1 MESVKKS
8 KVKQS
13 QLKVNPVKVKDEAED
28 AKTLMKAI
36 EKRFRGNIKTK
47 KVQKI
52 LLKKQYKNFTCFSLK
67 SLDQIHDRLQKLV
80 SQLEIHEV
88 SLFQEDVNLNLN
100 IYEAEVKSSSST
112 RTTTQNIAFVSSS
125 NTDSTTEP
133 VSVAASVSF
142 VCAKLHVSSL
152 PNVDSLSNIDVDD
165 LEEMDLKWQMA
176 MLTMRARRFLQR
188 TGRNLEGN
196 GPTSLG
202 FDMSK
207 RRNVPVETST
217 SNALVSQCDG
227 VGSYNW
233 SFQAEEE
240 PTNYALMN
248 FSSSSSSSDNE
259 LRDNALVT
267 LRQKLEKAEQER
279 DDLKLKYH
287 DVPPPCTGTFM
298 PPKPDLV
305 FTNAPNGAETGHSAF
320 TVKLS
325 PTKPDQ
331 DLSHTYRPSAPII
344 EDWVSDSEDE
354 SETKTPKIVPSFVQF
369 TEQVKSPRPSV

>member
-1 MESVKKS
+1 MVILLLPHE
-8 KVKQS
+8 
-13 QLKVNPVKVKDEAED
+13 LLMD

-207 RRNVPVETST
+207 VE
-217 SNALVSQCDG
+217 C
-227 VGSYNW
+227 YNCHRKGYFARECR
-233 SFQAEEE
+233 SIRIQEGMV
-240 PTNYALMN
+240 LL
-248 FSSSSSSSDNE
+248 S
-259 LRDNALVT
+259 LREGMY
-267 LRQKLEKAEQER
+267 Q
-279 DDLKLKYH
+279 YH